1 MRCGVLIGCSN
12 DADGAA
18 RRFAPPRDVDAHGFL
33 VIGGGPSLPTA
44 AVDGDRGRLC
54 VRRAMEM
61 DAPAGRGAYGM
72 PK

>member
-1 MRCGVLIGCSN
+1 VCCGVLIGRFS
-12 DADGAA
+12 DADGAV
-18 RRFAPPRDVDAHGFL
+18 RIVAPPCDVYAHGFL